1 MNDLKEVYN
10 NFVEDFSN
18 ITLSK
23 KSSNSKNVTSLANLI
38 SLSNKIKKKDF
49 QISESKIKNYVD
61 VINEIYSNI
70 EKKKGLQIKDSKS
83 FEYFL
88 KIVKVKAELNS
99 IFNLYDMSTFEV
111 DFASLGE
118 YLRENDV
125 SNFKEF
131 YNYFSLLYIESC
143 NFLYPSLKE
152 TTVTNENI
160 PEPVRK
166 NYELI
171 MDNFDNEFVVSSNNI
186 GENIKQL
193 IMMVSSNILTNNPSL
208 AGKINKVTSN
218 SEFNT
223 IIVDIMLCSFSPT
236 ELETMNNE
244 LRQLK
249 KEDFNYYLDLFNKKV
264 ASINIFDIVTN
275 FDIAKIMSLAQDFMP
290 GGLGGLDVSSDM
302 MKDIFQKI
310 SQ

>member
-10 NFVEDFSN
+10 NFLDDFSN
-18 ITLSK
+18 ITLSRK
-23 KSSNSKNVTSLANLI
+23 LSNSKNVTSLATLI
-38 SLSNKIKKKDF
+38 SVCQKIKKKNHS
-49 QISESKIKNYVD
+49 IPESRIKKYVE

-70 EKKKGLQIKDSKS
+70 EKKKNLQIKDSKS

-88 KIVKVKAELNS
+88 KIVKVKTELNS
-99 IFNLYDMSTFEV
+99 VFNFYDMENFDV

-125 SNFKEF
+125 ANFKEF
-131 YNYFSLLYIESC
+131 YNYFTLLYIESC

-152 TTVTNENI
+152 TANENENV
-160 PEPVRK
+160 PDVVRR
-166 NYELI
+166 NYESI
-171 MDNFDNEFVVSSNNI
+171 MDSFDNEFVVSSNSI

-193 IMMVSSNILTNNPSL
+193 INLVSSSILTNNPTL
-208 AGKINKVTSN
+208 AEKINKVTSN

-223 IIVDIMLCSFSPT
+223 IIVDILLCSFSTP

-244 LRQLK
+244 LKQLK

-264 ASINIFDIVTN
+264 GSINIFDIITN

-290 GGLGGLDVSSDM
+290 KGVDVSSDM
-302 MKDIFQKI
+302 MKDLFQKI